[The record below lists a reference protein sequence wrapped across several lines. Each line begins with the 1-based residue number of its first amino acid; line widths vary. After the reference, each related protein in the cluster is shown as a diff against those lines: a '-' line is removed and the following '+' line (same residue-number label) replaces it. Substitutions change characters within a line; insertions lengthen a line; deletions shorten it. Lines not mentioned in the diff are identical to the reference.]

1 MNFYSVLT
9 MHHVVLFSV
18 GFFLASPTIPYESVS
33 GRVPMGK
40 RRCIHMGK
48 FRSFTKG
55 SRKLTKDDEAPLM
68 MSGTR
73 NLSEPGEGG
82 VTGMGEGGHS
92 SRGGVPDRSSGFG
105 R

>member
-1 MNFYSVLT
+1 
-9 MHHVVLFSV
+9 MHTYGEIQEFH
-18 GFFLASPTIPYESVS
+18 
-33 GRVPMGK
+33 K
-40 RRCIHMGK
+40 K
-48 FRSFTKG
+48 FKKTN
-55 SRKLTKDDEAPLM
+55 KDDEAPLM